1 MDFRRR
7 GFCEC
12 PGHEWGEHPA
22 MRLINIISRQEQD
35 VVCEV
40 QSKGAPS
47 ESRSTFISDFLALRI
62 VRNEFQLF
70 ISSWVLANCYN
81 SLNKLR

>member
-12 PGHEWGEHPA
+12 PGHEGGEPPA
-22 MRLINIISRQEQD
+22 MRLINTIRRQEQD
-35 VVCEV
+35 VVCGV
-40 QSKGAPS
+40 QSKDAPI

-62 VRNEFQLF
+62 VRNEFQ
-70 ISSWVLANCYN
+70 
-81 SLNKLR
+81 